1 MGAFK
6 EMIIDDVEFVDT
18 NLQLFEDDSIQLK
31 LIPEEK
37 DLVHASDILSGVI
50 PLIQIVK
57 HYSRNETLKVGHL

>member
-37 DLVHASDILSGVI
+37 DLVHAIVKKRKIFNLYLRI
-50 PLIQIVK
+50 PL
-57 HYSRNETLKVGHL
+57 